1 MSLPAQGDPNRSDV
15 IGRTVA
21 ACVMIL
27 VAGVLLATDKGSPE
41 ANYMLISGALAVL
54 GVQLRRDG
62 PR

>member
-1 MSLPAQGDPNRSDV
+1 
-15 IGRTVA
+15 
-21 ACVMIL
+21 MIL